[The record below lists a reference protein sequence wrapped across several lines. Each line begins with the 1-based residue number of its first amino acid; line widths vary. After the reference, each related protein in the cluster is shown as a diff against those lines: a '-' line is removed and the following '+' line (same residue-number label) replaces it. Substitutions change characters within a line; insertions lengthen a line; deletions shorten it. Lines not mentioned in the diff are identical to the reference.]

1 MMNKLEDDEDDEDD
15 ELAMKNNLP
24 SDEISPPLALE
35 CSKCLPTAFC
45 TSLERSAHPEMC
57 LMASESQFK
66 YDIADAEKL
75 SRTEGWNSSM
85 MYKVS
90 NFKNYEMNEKDD
102 MFAYLYDDLV
112 TALKEQQKLKYEI
125 SKLKLTNDNLNCEK
139 DQVLKELYAYQ
150 NQMEFL
156 VNETKMVKPDLVLAN
171 ENLKD
176 RQAIIDLWLNPNK
189 LAFESINHQMVI
201 QRYRICVGA
210 IRNAATISK
219 FCPKVDDKIFEEINV
234 NNVGKSEFFTPES
247 QMSES
252 TPEYDCPELNS
263 HTHFPELS
271 LEKTKTDN
279 YLAENKMSRI
289 SIKVLP
295 SVEIKQV
302 SCCSSSKQVH
312 QKIQTKE
319 KKRNKL
325 EVMEQTLGCSR
336 HMTGCKFLLNKVLPA
351 DGPSVEFGGRKCG
364 KTDGYGSLRKGQLSK
379 NHLANGLPEINFHKN
394 KTCHACEKG
403 KQKPLTFKSV
413 HSDQITASFHLLHMD
428 LFGPIG
434 TPSMS
439 GKRYTL
445 VIVDEFSR
453 FTWVFFL
460 KLKSETSH
468 ILINFIK
475 LYELQFD
482 TKIKQLR
489 SDQGTE
495 FRNATLEEFC
505 SGKGIVQN
513 FSAPYTPQ
521 QNGVA
526 ECRNRTLIEAARTM
540 LSEANM
546 KLYFWAEAVNTACY
560 TQNRSIIVKRHN
572 KTSYELL
579 HLKKPS
585 ISHLKVFGCVCFI
598 LNSKDHP
605 SKFAPK
611 ADEGILLGY
620 SEISKAYRVYNS
632 VRNTCNNV
640 DFQKYDLQNFSLI
653 KH

>member
-1 MMNKLEDDEDDEDD
+1 MKNKLEDD
-15 ELAMKNNLP
+15 ELAMKNKLP

-45 TSLERSAHPEMC
+45 NSLEH
-57 LMASESQFK
+57 
-66 YDIADAEKL
+66 
-75 SRTEGWNSSM
+75 
-85 MYKVS
+85 
-90 NFKNYEMNEKDD
+90 
-102 MFAYLYDDLV
+102 
-112 TALKEQQKLKYEI
+112 
-125 SKLKLTNDNLNCEK
+125 
-139 DQVLKELYAYQ
+139 
-150 NQMEFL
+150 
-156 VNETKMVKPDLVLAN
+156 
-171 ENLKD
+171 

-219 FCPKVDDKIFEEINV
+219 FCPKVDDKIFEEIN
-234 NNVGKSEFFTPES
+234 G
-247 QMSES
+247 
-252 TPEYDCPELNS
+252 
-263 HTHFPELS
+263 
-271 LEKTKTDN
+271 
-279 YLAENKMSRI
+279 
-289 SIKVLP
+289 
-295 SVEIKQV
+295 
-302 SCCSSSKQVH
+302 
-312 QKIQTKE
+312 
-319 KKRNKL
+319 
-325 EVMEQTLGCSR
+325 GCSR

-364 KTDGYGSLRKGQLSK
+364 KTDGYGSLRKGQ
-379 NHLANGLPEINFHKN
+379 
-394 KTCHACEKG
+394 
-403 KQKPLTFKSV
+403 
-413 HSDQITASFHLLHMD
+413 
-428 LFGPIG
+428 
-434 TPSMS
+434 
-439 GKRYTL
+439 
-445 VIVDEFSR
+445 
-453 FTWVFFL
+453 
-460 KLKSETSH
+460 
-468 ILINFIK
+468 

-620 SEISKAYRVYNS
+620 SEIPKAYRVYNS
-632 VRNTCNNV
+632 VRNTCAILSRGDVSEVRRNSGGGDV
-640 DFQKYDLQNFSLI
+640 RWKGWWWRCLPVARRRPRQFPSAKAT
-653 KH
+653 K